1 MGSVWRVVAMNANL
15 RFLDPPHGP
24 VRTLA
29 ASLLALLVA
38 CPLAAQFGA
47 IGLSAVGA
55 QRFDNEDLLFFE
67 PQGSDHFARV
77 LATGDFNGDG
87 ADDLATGMPHD
98 NGIVG
103 FEIGDCGAVVVR
115 YGVPAG
121 GLATGLASTLL
132 NQVGGGGP
140 DPAEA
145 GDNFGGALAAC
156 DFNGDGFDDLA
167 VGIPNED
174 VGSGQD
180 AGAVQ
185 IYYGAAAGL
194 GSSAQLLTQA
204 TAGIPGDPE
213 FQDFF
218 GFSLACGRFN
228 GDAFADLAIG
238 APGEDFEGAGLI
250 RAGTIITLHG
260 AAAGLDPSTSVS
272 INQDTPP
279 ITGTAE
285 SNDLFGWALTT
296 GNFNSDGH
304 DDLAIGIPGEDGPS
318 FGDGRGAVAIL
329 FGNANPFPF
338 GGNLLFT
345 ETDLGG
351 IPEDDDQL
359 GYSLAAGD
367 FNGDLFTDLAMGA
380 PFEDINATLDAGQ
393 VGILYFGPNPPP
405 PARWA
410 EHNIHGAAASE
421 AGDLFGFSLAAG
433 DFDRDGRDDL
443 AMGHPNEGVIALED
457 GTVTVIMG
465 SSAGL
470 SNARRYGITPGFHGY
485 PLQVNEGNRN
495 FGFAVASGDF
505 NSDGHA
511 DLAIGAPNEDENG
524 ITNVGAEIVVYGSLF
539 SDGFEAGNTGFWSLT
554 VP

>member
-1 MGSVWRVVAMNANL
+1 MNAPHRTFD
-15 RFLDPPHGP
+15 RFHLSPH
-24 VRTLA
+24 RFA
-29 ASLLALLVA
+29 AGLLVLLTA
-38 CPLAAQFGA
+38 LPLQAQFGA

-67 PQGSDHFARV
+67 PQASDHFARV
-77 LATGDFNGDG
+77 LVSGDFNGDG

-103 FEIGDCGAVVVR
+103 FEIDNCGAVVVR

-132 NQVGGGGP
+132 NQVGGSSP

-174 VGSGQD
+174 VGGGQD

-185 IYYGAAAGL
+185 VYYGAAAGL
-194 GSSAQLLTQA
+194 GTGAQLLTQA

-250 RAGTIITLHG
+250 RVGTIITLHG
-260 AAAGLDPSTSVS
+260 AAAGLNPSTSVF
-272 INQDTPP
+272 IHQDTVP
-279 ITGTAE
+279 IAGTAE
-285 SNDLFGWALTT
+285 SNDLFGWALAT

-318 FGDGRGAVAIL
+318 FNQGLGAVAIL

-351 IPEDDDQL
+351 TPEVGDQL

-367 FNGDLFTDLAMGA
+367 FDGNLFTDLAISA
-380 PFEDINATLDAGQ
+380 PFEDIGSVVDAGQ
-393 VGILYFGPNPPP
+393 VTVRYFGPSP
-405 PARWA
+405 PATVIWS
-410 EHNIHGAAASE
+410 EDNIHGAGASE
-421 AGDLFGFSLAAG
+421 VGDQFGFSLSAG
-433 DFDRDGRDDL
+433 DFDHDGRDDL
-443 AMGHPNEGVIALED
+443 AMGHPGELVIAPQD

-465 SSAGL
+465 SETGL
-470 SNARRYGITPGFHGY
+470 SNVRRYGITPGFHGY
-485 PLQVNEGNRN
+485 PLPQNQGNRN
-495 FGFAVASGDF
+495 FGFALASGDF

-524 ITNVGAEIVVYGSLF
+524 ITNTGAEVVVYGSLF